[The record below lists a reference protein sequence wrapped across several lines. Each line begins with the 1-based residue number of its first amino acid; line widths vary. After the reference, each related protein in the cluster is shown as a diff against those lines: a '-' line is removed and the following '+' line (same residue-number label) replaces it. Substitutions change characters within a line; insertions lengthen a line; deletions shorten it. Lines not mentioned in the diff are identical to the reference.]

1 MLLRESPLR
10 YVAVLLDVGQKM
22 SLRIRR
28 EEGGLQAL
36 IMLNNQVSDYGV
48 KRCLSVQFHTKRL
61 ETLLCSF
68 LEGPSPFECV

>member
-22 SLRIRR
+22 SLSIRT
-28 EEGGLQAL
+28 EKAGLQAL

-48 KRCLSVQFHTKRL
+48 KRCLSVTSD
-61 ETLLCSF
+61 T
-68 LEGPSPFECV
+68 